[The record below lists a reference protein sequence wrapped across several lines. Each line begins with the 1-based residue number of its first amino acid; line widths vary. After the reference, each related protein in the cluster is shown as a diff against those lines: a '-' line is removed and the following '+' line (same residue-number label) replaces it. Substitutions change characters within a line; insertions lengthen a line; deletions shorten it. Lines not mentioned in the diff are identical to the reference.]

1 MPRKPIVPVFAT
13 SEPAPT
19 IPLFAGAGETKPKKD
34 DTLPLAYAPGI
45 SRLGVGTEWHI
56 VVAAVLLG
64 LILVAYGNSFQSER
78 VLDNKYIIELDPR
91 TKATSWEDTNGKV
104 GVNNIFKQDYWWP
117 KGISG
122 LYRPITSFTYWLNWT
137 AFGNGH
143 NPTPRE
149 QVVGFHWVN
158 LIIHFLNAILFYRLM
173 LRLVRRF
180 WVSFFAAVIFAMH
193 PVATESVTNIIG
205 RADMFAATT
214 VVGGMLIWID
224 IHRSQ
229 GWKRL
234 LWLTALLVLTLF
246 GVFSKESAG
255 AIVFVA
261 ILYDLVYRVGERIR
275 ELNWRE
281 LIMAL
286 VRACTITPLVFFSIC
301 AFLLIL
307 VPWMSDMGD
316 IVTPY
321 VYSHSTATGDP
332 GHGKVQFNNDTPAS
346 SAAIYV
352 SNLGTDNRTLRS
364 ALQSWADADGNL
376 SGKLEVTKAA
386 DTNQKILFD
395 VTGKLEKGAE
405 FTKLPVQHVDYT
417 GTFTDGDQL
426 AFSFKDGR
434 FPWAILGTVIA
445 LAPIFM
451 ATVFL
456 SRRRMD
462 VAVLLAACGVLML
475 ILLAAS
481 YRPRVETLPP
491 GAGLLLTRL
500 HLTPNPSA
508 PDQIDAATKAA
519 SAELPNPVV
528 LAIKHTV
535 IWCLLLALV
544 LFAAVEAI
552 FQFVWTDAGENPKT
566 LEKWKGFF
574 DGYYVLLSVAIMLLV
589 VRDWVFANTTPA
601 EEPFLDNPLRGL
613 GFIGSRMTAF
623 KVWEPAVEASSG
635 RCACRQTILTTRF
648 RYSDGTA

>member
-1 MPRKPIVPVFAT
+1 
-13 SEPAPT
+13 
-19 IPLFAGAGETKPKKD
+19 
-34 DTLPLAYAPGI
+34 
-45 SRLGVGTEWHI
+45 
-56 VVAAVLLG
+56 
-64 LILVAYGNSFQSER
+64 
-78 VLDNKYIIELDPR
+78 
-91 TKATSWEDTNGKV
+91 
-104 GVNNIFKQDYWWP
+104 
-117 KGISG
+117 
-122 LYRPITSFTYWLNWT
+122 
-137 AFGNGH
+137 
-143 NPTPRE
+143 
-149 QVVGFHWVN
+149 
-158 LIIHFLNAILFYRLM
+158 
-173 LRLVRRF
+173 
-180 WVSFFAAVIFAMH
+180 
-193 PVATESVTNIIG
+193 
-205 RADMFAATT
+205 
-214 VVGGMLIWID
+214 
-224 IHRSQ
+224 
-229 GWKRL
+229 
-234 LWLTALLVLTLF
+234 
-246 GVFSKESAG
+246 
-255 AIVFVA
+255 
-261 ILYDLVYRVGERIR
+261 
-275 ELNWRE
+275 
-281 LIMAL
+281 
-286 VRACTITPLVFFSIC
+286 
-301 AFLLIL
+301 
-307 VPWMSDMGD
+307 MGD

-405 FTKLPVQHVDYT
+405 FTKLLVQHVDYT

-475 ILLAAS
+475 VLLAAS

-574 DGYYVLLSVAIMLLV
+574 DGYYVLLSVSIMLLV

-623 KVWEPAVEASSG
+623 KVWESLLWKLVWPVRLFVRLFLQPDSAIRMARRDVQREPLLRRCDVPVL
-635 RCACRQTILTTRF
+635 RCARAGGLVLVEGAEGDRVFHCLVFHQLPANWEFSLHHRQHHGRAIHVPATDWVRSVYCNW
-648 RYSDGTA
+648 RGSVGAAVGRRAG